1 MSRVAL
7 TEIEPA
13 SGPPSGI
20 LATTLLLSGSI
31 PHSAPGTA
39 TGAQTAPAP
48 TATAAGPEPVA
59 TGTLAATAVCAWAG
73 ARVYRVH
80 EVVETRHTVDMVNS
94 IAGRRPPQRA
104 IRGLQ

>member
-7 TEIEPA
+7 TEIDPA

-20 LATTLLLSGSI
+20 LATTLLCSGSI
-31 PHSAPGTA
+31 PHRAPGTA

-59 TGTLAATAVCAWAG
+59 TGILAATVSVAG
-73 ARVYRVH
+73 SMRV
-80 EVVETRHTVDMVNS
+80 TSSLPATQ
-94 IAGRRPPQRA
+94 RPPA
-104 IRGLQ
+104 PATMP